1 MSDRLLT
8 LAGMK
13 RPPLVA
19 GIGALAFGILTF
31 VGLALMNPPG
41 GTYKAHDVEKY
52 LRHGHRVAVFA
63 GLYVEILAA
72 LGLLLL
78 LAYLRDRVAG
88 PATRFASWLVGVI
101 GGSMILLGFTVAA
114 AGAIAHAYGG
124 SGVVVPPT
132 TSYLLSETGAA
143 MVWGPGGV
151 LLGVSLVLL
160 AVARGVAL
168 PVWLRWV
175 TLVAGVLGLASPAF
189 FPSLALLV
197 WAIVTGIWLVTV
209 DARRG
214 APA

>member
-1 MSDRLLT
+1 
-8 LAGMK
+8 MK
-13 RPPLVA
+13 RPALVA

-41 GTYKAHDVEKY
+41 GTYKAHDVAKY
-52 LRHGHRVAVFA
+52 LKHGHRVAVFA

-78 LAYLRDRVAG
+78 LTYLRDRVAA

-132 TSYLLSETGAA
+132 TSYLISETGAA
-143 MVWGPGGV
+143 IVWGPGGV
-151 LLGVSLVLL
+151 LLGLSLILL
-160 AVARGVAL
+160 AAARGVTF
-168 PVWLRWV
+168 PGWLRWV

-197 WAIVTGIWLVTV
+197 WAIVTGIWLLTV
-209 DARRG
+209 GARQG
-214 APA
+214 PAARTEPAS

>member
-1 MSDRLLT
+1 
-8 LAGMK
+8 MK
-13 RPPLVA
+13 RPALLA

-41 GTYKAHDVEKY
+41 GNYKAHDIEKY
-52 LRHGHRVAVFA
+52 LKHGHRVAVFA

-78 LAYLRDRVAG
+78 LAYLRDRVAA
-88 PATRFASWLVGVI
+88 PATRFASWIVGVI

-114 AGAIAHAYGG
+114 AGAIARAYGG

-132 TSYLLSETGAA
+132 TSYLVSETGAA

-151 LLGVSLVLL
+151 LLGVSLLLL
-160 AVARGVAL
+160 AAPRGVAL
-168 PVWLRWV
+168 PAWLRWL
-175 TLVAGVLGLASPAF
+175 TLIAGVLGLASPAF

-197 WAIVTGIWLVTV
+197 WAIVTGIWLLTV
-209 DARRG
+209 SARPEAAARSE
-214 APA
+214 PAG